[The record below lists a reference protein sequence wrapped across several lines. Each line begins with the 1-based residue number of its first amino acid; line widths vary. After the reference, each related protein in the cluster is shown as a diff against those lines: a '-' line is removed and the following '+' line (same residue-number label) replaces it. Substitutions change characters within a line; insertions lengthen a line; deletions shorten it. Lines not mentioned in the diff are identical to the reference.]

1 MTRLRRT
8 DTLHMHG
15 IGIEKYEIDPV
26 MCVYCKTH
34 EATGLRRDH
43 KTGREVD
50 VCSSPACLV
59 HTEEDPA
66 HPWPQPIEP
75 IAEQQHTLF

>member
-8 DTLHMHG
+8 DTLHIHS
-15 IGIEKYEIDPV
+15 IEKYEIEAV
-26 MCVYCKTH
+26 MCVYCKTR
-34 EATGLRRDH
+34 EATGLRHDR

-50 VCSSPACLV
+50 VCSSPACLE
-59 HTEEDPA
+59 HTEVDTA

-75 IAEQQHTLF
+75 IAEQQQSLF